1 MKKRSKK
8 NSIDGTNLPDSRL
21 VELLD
26 RCAISVK
33 DIETNKKNKIK
44 MEKRE
49 DKPVQLVQKSN
60 LEHKSLEVSMLEKD
74 DFSDEE
80 LESYLSKGEIKATDK
95 VTIPPKILFVGDCTI
110 ATFGNFSASTGKAKS
125 KKTFNISAMVAAAVT
140 NTTVLNYRACL
151 PEGKRKILY
160 FDTEQSKYHCHN
172 VLERIYKLSGLSVKK
187 DDPRLLFWGLR
198 EYTPKLRIALIDYA
212 LRKHQ
217 EVGLVIIDGLRDL
230 MYDINNGKE
239 ATDVMTVLMAWTS
252 VYDLHIHTV
261 LHLNKNDNNPRG
273 HIGTE
278 LENKAETVLIISKN
292 LQNNSISEVRPMHM
306 RDKEFSTF
314 AFHIDDNKLPVLDNG
329 ISVTVVKRRE
339 KSLVSLDNEVHQEIL
354 SKAFKNNSPTRYSD
368 LVEMVSRAYEDAGYK
383 RGTNGIKDLLKL
395 LSGKGIIVKQDDAY
409 IYKSEGFMN
418 PSTEESKKV

>member
-1 MKKRSKK
+1 
-8 NSIDGTNLPDSRL
+8 
-21 VELLD
+21 
-26 RCAISVK
+26 
-33 DIETNKKNKIK
+33 
-44 MEKRE
+44 MEKRD
-49 DKPVQLVQKSN
+49 DKPVQIVQRTDH
-60 LEHKSLEVSMLEKD
+60 EHKSLEVSMLEKD

-187 DDPRLLFWGLR
+187 DYPRLLFWGLR

-354 SKAFKNNSPTRYSD
+354 CKAFKKNSPTRYSD

-395 LSGKGIIVKQDDAY
+395 LSGKGIIVKQGDTY
-409 IYKSEGFMN
+409 IYKSEGFTKPN
-418 PSTEESKKV
+418 LDVNKEV

>member
-1 MKKRSKK
+1 
-8 NSIDGTNLPDSRL
+8 
-21 VELLD
+21 
-26 RCAISVK
+26 
-33 DIETNKKNKIK
+33 

-292 LQNNSISEVRPMHM
+292 LQNNSISEVRPMHI

-409 IYKSEGFMN
+409 IYKSEGFVN

>member
-1 MKKRSKK
+1 
-8 NSIDGTNLPDSRL
+8 
-21 VELLD
+21 
-26 RCAISVK
+26 
-33 DIETNKKNKIK
+33 

-125 KKTFNISAMVAAAVT
+125 KKTFNISAMVAATVT

-409 IYKSEGFMN
+409 IYKSEGFVN
-418 PSTEESKKV
+418 PSTKESKKV

>member
-1 MKKRSKK
+1 
-8 NSIDGTNLPDSRL
+8 
-21 VELLD
+21 
-26 RCAISVK
+26 
-33 DIETNKKNKIK
+33 

-395 LSGKGIIVKQDDAY
+395 LSGKGIIVKQDNAY
-409 IYKSEGFMN
+409 IYKSEGFVN

>member
-1 MKKRSKK
+1 
-8 NSIDGTNLPDSRL
+8 
-21 VELLD
+21 
-26 RCAISVK
+26 
-33 DIETNKKNKIK
+33 

-60 LEHKSLEVSMLEKD
+60 FEHKSLEVSMLEKD

-314 AFHIDDNKLPVLDNG
+314 AFHIDDNMLPVLDNG

-409 IYKSEGFMN
+409 IYKSEGFVN

>member
-1 MKKRSKK
+1 
-8 NSIDGTNLPDSRL
+8 
-21 VELLD
+21 
-26 RCAISVK
+26 
-33 DIETNKKNKIK
+33 
-44 MEKRE
+44 MEKRD
-49 DKPVQLVQKSN
+49 DKPVQIVQRTDH
-60 LEHKSLEVSMLEKD
+60 EHKSLEVSMLEKD

-198 EYTPKLRIALIDYA
+198 EYTPKIRIALIDYA

-306 RDKEFSTF
+306 KDKEFSTF

-354 SKAFKNNSPTRYSD
+354 SKAFKKNSPTRYSD

-395 LSGKGIIVKQDDAY
+395 LSGKGIIVKQGDTY
-409 IYKSEGFMN
+409 IYKSEGFTKPN
-418 PSTEESKKV
+418 PDVNKEV

>member
-409 IYKSEGFMN
+409 IYKSEGFVN

>member
-1 MKKRSKK
+1 
-8 NSIDGTNLPDSRL
+8 
-21 VELLD
+21 
-26 RCAISVK
+26 
-33 DIETNKKNKIK
+33 

-49 DKPVQLVQKSN
+49 DKPVQIVQKSN

-409 IYKSEGFMN
+409 IYKSEGFVN